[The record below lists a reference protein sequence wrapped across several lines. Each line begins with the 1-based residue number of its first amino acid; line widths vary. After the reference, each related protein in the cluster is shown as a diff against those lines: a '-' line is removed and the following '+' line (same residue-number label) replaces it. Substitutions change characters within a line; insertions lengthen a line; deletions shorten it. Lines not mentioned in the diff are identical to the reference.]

1 MSARGR
7 AVLLVSDEDIAAVVK
22 DAKLATVG
30 ILAVGAVLRA
40 VTLAR
45 RVESEALKSRPLV
58 TGTSTHPVRCAF
70 EERGLERIGREL
82 HLDEESFVALDA
94 LLLEEVD
101 AVTQEAERRFGS
113 VGNPWKRRAEHQR
126 ERQPPG

>member
-45 RVESEALKSRPLV
+45 RVECEALKSGPLV
-58 TGTSTHPVRCAF
+58 TGTSTHPGRCAF
-70 EERGLERIGREL
+70 EERGLERIGREVL
-82 HLDEESFVALDA
+82 ALGVSVRGEDNDA
-94 LLLEEVD
+94 
-101 AVTQEAERRFGS
+101 G
-113 VGNPWKRRAEHQR
+113 GK
-126 ERQPPG
+126 